1 MRGAP
6 GALELVRSEEVDRE
20 IETGEE
26 FWSTRRLL
34 KHRQRRVVVMTN
46 EGLWAHTESLIRE
59 CAAAMLSVMV
69 SDRKQLVAAVV
80 AEEEEGEGLPQA
92 AAVIHSQQP

>member
-1 MRGAP
+1 LRGAP

-46 EGLWAHTESLIRE
+46 EG
-59 CAAAMLSVMV
+59 
-69 SDRKQLVAAVV
+69 
-80 AEEEEGEGLPQA
+80 
-92 AAVIHSQQP
+92 

>member
-1 MRGAP
+1 
-6 GALELVRSEEVDRE
+6 
-20 IETGEE
+20 
-26 FWSTRRLL
+26 
-34 KHRQRRVVVMTN
+34 
-46 EGLWAHTESLIRE
+46 
-59 CAAAMLSVMV
+59 MLSVMV